1 MKYKKK
7 LTDLK
12 FHIFFLLLF
21 VYFISSINA
30 PIFNPISSPSF
41 KFTNI
46 FEFINI
52 ARSISPLIT
61 FTILIF
67 FFIYR
72 LYKKNIFI
80 SKINY
85 LLLFYLIIQ
94 VPFLYLIP
102 IKNIIPGIYN
112 NNFQDMYWVIS
123 GICAI
128 CFFIIFENNNNEL
141 GKNCMFIFWLILCI
155 VTCVFMGHILKLFYY
170 DNMLHN
176 FEFKAFYY
184 GNVASDPNTKM
195 LSTAVPRTS
204 GLSRNLMAFFIV
216 SLIIYLYYEGKK
228 KIANIKFKKY
238 LFCVLVIL
246 LFFLFNLQSRSTF
259 LFLITFSI
267 ILVFNY
273 DNLNSFKKLI
283 KMLVIFLIALFIHK
297 NEPDLRLKITKHFKD
312 KNIQKLVTL
321 NKKTTILKSN
331 YKEDAFLLVNSIK
344 DYEKKLIPYYK
355 NIKNLKKEE
364 MAVVNNIQ
372 LKIDNINKRI
382 KEIEIIYKDEI
393 FKIYNTYES
402 YSLKKIKKHLG
413 NLKGSTLVDKKKLIK
428 HYGLSEEI
436 VDQVLEK
443 FSYKNFVYNDENGL
457 SPLKVI
463 KKQEI
468 NEINEINEI
477 RAKEVKIIATNKSVA
492 VINTTRKINFHDSG
506 RFYLWGQAIKLIKAN
521 NYIYGYG
528 PQADRKYIGENVSN
542 TYLYMYLTAGIFG
555 IISLFVIA
563 AIHVYMLFYNIFIF
577 KIFKQRHNSIEK
589 ISIFLIL
596 FIYSRTI
603 FENTFAVFSID
614 MLIFLFANY
623 YINAYYQ
630 KNKKL
635 IELN

>member
-176 FEFKAFYY
+176 FEFKAFY
-184 GNVASDPNTKM
+184 
-195 LSTAVPRTS
+195 
-204 GLSRNLMAFFIV
+204 
-216 SLIIYLYYEGKK
+216 
-228 KIANIKFKKY
+228 
-238 LFCVLVIL
+238 L
-246 LFFLFNLQSRSTF
+246 L
-259 LFLITFSI
+259 
-267 ILVFNY
+267 
-273 DNLNSFKKLI
+273 
-283 KMLVIFLIALFIHK
+283 
-297 NEPDLRLKITKHFKD
+297 
-312 KNIQKLVTL
+312 
-321 NKKTTILKSN
+321 
-331 YKEDAFLLVNSIK
+331 
-344 DYEKKLIPYYK
+344 
-355 NIKNLKKEE
+355 
-364 MAVVNNIQ
+364 
-372 LKIDNINKRI
+372 
-382 KEIEIIYKDEI
+382 
-393 FKIYNTYES
+393 ES
-402 YSLKKIKKHLG
+402 C
-413 NLKGSTLVDKKKLIK
+413 
-428 HYGLSEEI
+428 
-436 VDQVLEK
+436 
-443 FSYKNFVYNDENGL
+443 
-457 SPLKVI
+457 
-463 KKQEI
+463 
-468 NEINEINEI
+468 
-477 RAKEVKIIATNKSVA
+477 
-492 VINTTRKINFHDSG
+492 
-506 RFYLWGQAIKLIKAN
+506 
-521 NYIYGYG
+521 
-528 PQADRKYIGENVSN
+528 
-542 TYLYMYLTAGIFG
+542 
-555 IISLFVIA
+555 
-563 AIHVYMLFYNIFIF
+563 
-577 KIFKQRHNSIEK
+577 
-589 ISIFLIL
+589 
-596 FIYSRTI
+596 
-603 FENTFAVFSID
+603 
-614 MLIFLFANY
+614 
-623 YINAYYQ
+623 
-630 KNKKL
+630 
-635 IELN
+635 